1 MYWDLGGFFMLTGTK
16 QITASDFTN
25 GIQIG
30 TNSFQ
35 TNMHFKKTNTP
46 SKFLM
51 HGPKFFDELR
61 IYLLKNNELGEYALP
76 SSALATLILLHYK
89 VDDLGRLPRN
99 FTLSIIANESDIPYS
114 TIHTGFQALLHA
126 GLVREIFIHG
136 IPVYEICN
144 YARYNRTAKEG
155 NTHADKLSYFRIP
168 NLLLETSILKEL
180 VSHRDSKGIIEL
192 LNLCN
197 TFTRELKFKSKDSI
211 KKYTLPRNMD
221 GLKER
226 LGRNAKKV
234 RNYIEI
240 ISPIF
245 TFDATVKKVRNPR
258 KGRIAR
264 IREKIQQIVI
274 TQFTVTINSACVI
287 ENDRAEMR
295 QTEAKMRKE
304 ATARLESIGIALT
317 NKDRKDIVVSYKGE
331 VSRIATYIKNKQLRD
346 DFMTYTMSYAM
357 DQCESFLALGEKIKS
372 IGGMIRAKLRE
383 SFIPWAE
390 RYLDDD
396 TRHALVLELISHDID
411 VPNAFRLT

>member
-1 MYWDLGGFFMLTGTK
+1 METGFEN
-16 QITASDFTN
+16 ITAMDLTSDIHLDKRTFN
-25 GIQIG
+25 
-30 TNSFQ
+30 
-35 TNMHFKKTNTP
+35 TNMKFSKKNKK

-51 HGPKFFDELR
+51 HGPKFFNELR
-61 IYLLKNNELGEYALP
+61 IYLIKNNELGEYALP
-76 SSALATLILLHYK
+76 SSALATYILLHYK
-89 VDDLGRLPRN
+89 VNDLGRLPRD
-99 FTLSIIANESDIPYS
+99 FKLSIIANESDIPYT
-114 TIHTGFQALLHA
+114 TIHTGFQALLHS
-126 GLVREIFIHG
+126 GLVREIFING
-136 IPVYEICN
+136 KIPVYEICN
-144 YARYNRTAKEG
+144 YARLNRTAKETKDNDG
-155 NTHADKLSYFRIP
+155 KLSYFRIP

-180 VSHRDSKGIIEL
+180 VSHRDSKGIIEFL
-192 LNLCN
+192 GLC
-197 TFTRELKFKSKDSI
+197 THFTHQLEYSKNSVED
-211 KKYTLPRNMD
+211 YNCTRNMD

-245 TFDATVKKVRNPR
+245 KFDAAAKKVRNPR

-274 TQFTVTINSACVI
+274 TQFTVNINSACVI
-287 ENDRAEMR
+287 ENDRAEIR

-383 SFIPWAE
+383 SFVPWAE

>member
-1 MYWDLGGFFMLTGTK
+1 METGFENLAAIDLTSNIHLDKRTFK
-16 QITASDFTN
+16 
-25 GIQIG
+25 
-30 TNSFQ
+30 
-35 TNMHFKKTNTP
+35 TNMKFSKKNKT
-46 SKFLM
+46 SKYLM

-61 IYLLKNNELGEYALP
+61 IYLIKNNELGKFALP
-76 SSALATLILLHYK
+76 SSALATYILLHYK
-89 VDDLGRLPRN
+89 VNDLGRLPRD
-99 FTLSIIANESDIPYS
+99 FKLSTIANESDIPYT
-114 TIHTGFQALLHA
+114 TIHTGFQALLHS
-126 GLVREIFIHG
+126 GLVREIFING
-136 IPVYEICN
+136 KIPVYEICN
-144 YARYNRTAKEG
+144 YARFNRTAKETKDNDG
-155 NTHADKLSYFRIP
+155 KLSYFRIP

-180 VSHRDSKGIIEL
+180 VSHRDSKGIIEF
-192 LNLCN
+192 LNLC
-197 TFTRELKFKSKDSI
+197 THFTHQLEYSKNSVED
-211 KKYTLPRNMD
+211 YYCTRNMD

-234 RNYIEI
+234 RNYLKI
-240 ISPIF
+240 ISPVF
-245 TFDATVKKVRNPR
+245 KFDAAIKKVRNPK

-274 TQFTVTINSACVI
+274 TKFTVSMNPACVI
-287 ENDRAEMR
+287 ENDRAEIR

-411 VPNAFRLT
+411 VPDAFRLT

>member
-1 MYWDLGGFFMLTGTK
+1 METGFK
-16 QITASDFTN
+16 NITAMDLTSDIHLDKRTFK
-25 GIQIG
+25 
-30 TNSFQ
+30 
-35 TNMHFKKTNTP
+35 TNMKFSKKNKK

-61 IYLLKNNELGEYALP
+61 IYLIKNNELEEYALP
-76 SSALATLILLHYK
+76 SSALATYILLHYK
-89 VDDLGRLPRN
+89 VNDLGRLPRD
-99 FTLSIIANESDIPYS
+99 FKLSTIANESDIPYT
-114 TIHTGFQALLHA
+114 TIHTGFQALLHS
-126 GLVREIFIHG
+126 GLVREIFING
-136 IPVYEICN
+136 KIPVYEICN
-144 YARYNRTAKEG
+144 YARFNRTAKETKDNDG
-155 NTHADKLSYFRIP
+155 KLSYFRIP

-197 TFTRELKFKSKDSI
+197 NFTRELKFKSKDSI
-211 KKYTLPRNMD
+211 EKYTLPRNMD
-221 GLKER
+221 GLKKR

-234 RNYIEI
+234 RSYLKI
-240 ISPIF
+240 ISPVFNFAVAIK
-245 TFDATVKKVRNPR
+245 TVRNPR

-274 TQFTVTINSACVI
+274 TQFTVSMNPTCVI
-287 ENDRAEMR
+287 ENDRAEIK

-357 DQCESFLALGEKIKS
+357 DQCESFLVLGEKIKS

-396 TRHALVLELISHDID
+396 MRHALVLELISHDID
-411 VPNAFRLT
+411 VPDAFRLT

>member
-1 MYWDLGGFFMLTGTK
+1 MFTSQPK
-16 QITASDFTN
+16 VTASDFIK
-25 GIQIG
+25 GIQID

-35 TNMHFKKTNTP
+35 TNMQFRKTNTT

-61 IYLLKNNELGEYALP
+61 IYLLKNNKLGEYALP

-211 KKYTLPRNMD
+211 ETYTLPRNMD

-234 RNYIEI
+234 RNYIEV

-245 TFDATVKKVRNPR
+245 TFDAAAKKVRNPR

-274 TQFTVTINSACVI
+274 TQFTVNINSACVI
-287 ENDRAEMR
+287 ENDRAEIR

-383 SFIPWAE
+383 SFVPWAE

>member
-1 MYWDLGGFFMLTGTK
+1 MVTSFENL
-16 QITASDFTN
+16 TASDFTSD
-25 GIQIG
+25 IQLDKK
-30 TNSFQ
+30 TFK
-35 TNMHFKKTNTP
+35 TNMKFSNKNKK

-61 IYLLKNNELGEYALP
+61 IYLIKNNELGEYALP
-76 SSALATLILLHYK
+76 SSALATYILLHYK
-89 VDDLGRLPRN
+89 VNDLGRLPRD
-99 FTLSIIANESDIPYS
+99 FKLSTVANESDIPYT
-114 TIHTGFQALLHA
+114 TIHTGFQALLHS
-126 GLVREIFIHG
+126 GLVREIFING
-136 IPVYEICN
+136 KIPVYEICN
-144 YARYNRTAKEG
+144 YARFNRTAKETKDNDG
-155 NTHADKLSYFRIP
+155 KLSYFRIP

-180 VSHRDSKGIIEL
+180 VSHRDNKGIIEL

-197 TFTRELKFKSKDSI
+197 NFTRELEFKSKDSI
-211 KKYTLPRNMD
+211 EKYTLPRNMD
-221 GLKER
+221 GLKKR

-234 RNYIEI
+234 RSYLKI
-240 ISPIF
+240 ISPVF
-245 TFDATVKKVRNPR
+245 KFDVAIKKVRNPR

-274 TQFTVTINSACVI
+274 TQFTVSMNPTCVI
-287 ENDRAEMR
+287 ENDRAEIK

-372 IGGMIRAKLRE
+372 IGGLIRAKLRE

-396 TRHALVLELISHDID
+396 TRHALVLELTSHDID
-411 VPNAFRLT
+411 VPDAFRLT

>member
-1 MYWDLGGFFMLTGTK
+1 METGFEN
-16 QITASDFTN
+16 ITAMDLTSDIHLDKRTFK
-25 GIQIG
+25 
-30 TNSFQ
+30 
-35 TNMHFKKTNTP
+35 TNMKFSKKNKK

-61 IYLLKNNELGEYALP
+61 IYLIKNNELGEYALP
-76 SSALATLILLHYK
+76 SSALATYILLHYK
-89 VDDLGRLPRN
+89 VNDLGRLPRD
-99 FTLSIIANESDIPYS
+99 FKLSIIANESDIPYT
-114 TIHTGFQALLHA
+114 TIHTGFQALLHS
-126 GLVREIFIHG
+126 GLVREIFING
-136 IPVYEICN
+136 KIPVYEICN
-144 YARYNRTAKEG
+144 YARLNRTAKETKDNDG
-155 NTHADKLSYFRIP
+155 KLSYFRIP

-180 VSHRDSKGIIEL
+180 VSHRDSKGIIEFL
-192 LNLCN
+192 GLC
-197 TFTRELKFKSKDSI
+197 THFTHQLEYSKNSVED
-211 KKYTLPRNMD
+211 YNCTRNMD

-245 TFDATVKKVRNPR
+245 KFDAAAKKVRNPR

-274 TQFTVTINSACVI
+274 TQFTVNINSACVI
-287 ENDRAEMR
+287 ENDRAEIR

-383 SFIPWAE
+383 SFVPWAE

>member
-1 MYWDLGGFFMLTGTK
+1 MLKST
-16 QITASDFTN
+16 QHVTASDFTN

-61 IYLLKNNELGEYALP
+61 IYLLKNNKLGEYALP

-211 KKYTLPRNMD
+211 EKYTLPRNMD

-245 TFDATVKKVRNPR
+245 TFDAAIKKVRNPR

-274 TQFTVTINSACVI
+274 TQFTVNIHSACVI

-383 SFIPWAE
+383 SFVPWTE

>member
-1 MYWDLGGFFMLTGTK
+1 MVTSFENL
-16 QITASDFTN
+16 TASDLTSD
-25 GIQIG
+25 IQLG
-30 TNSFQ
+30 TKTFK
-35 TNMHFKKTNTP
+35 TNMKFSKKNQK
-46 SKFLM
+46 SKYLM

-61 IYLLKNNELGEYALP
+61 IYLIKNNELGEYALP
-76 SSALATLILLHYK
+76 SSALATYILLHYK
-89 VDDLGRLPRN
+89 VNDLGRLPRD
-99 FTLSIIANESDIPYS
+99 FKLSTIANESDIPYT
-114 TIHTGFQALLHA
+114 TIHTGFQALLHS
-126 GLVREIFIHG
+126 GLVREIFING
-136 IPVYEICN
+136 KIPVYEICN
-144 YARYNRTAKEG
+144 YARFNRTAKETKDNNG
-155 NTHADKLSYFRIP
+155 KLSYFRIP

-180 VSHRDSKGIIEL
+180 VSHRDSKGIIEF
-192 LNLCN
+192 LNLC
-197 TFTRELKFKSKDSI
+197 THFTHQLEYSKNSVED
-211 KKYTLPRNMD
+211 YYCTRNMD

-234 RNYIEI
+234 RNYLKI

-245 TFDATVKKVRNPR
+245 KFAAAIQKVRNPR

-274 TQFTVTINSACVI
+274 TKFTVSMNPACVI
-287 ENDRAEMR
+287 ENDRAEIR

-383 SFIPWAE
+383 SFVPWAE

>member
-1 MYWDLGGFFMLTGTK
+1 METGFEN
-16 QITASDFTN
+16 ITAMNLTSDIDLDKRTFK
-25 GIQIG
+25 
-30 TNSFQ
+30 
-35 TNMHFKKTNTP
+35 TNMKFSKKNKT
-46 SKFLM
+46 SKYLM

-61 IYLLKNNELGEYALP
+61 IYLIKNNELGEFALP
-76 SSALATLILLHYK
+76 SSALATYILLHFK
-89 VDDLGRLPRN
+89 VNDLGRLPRD
-99 FTLSIIANESDIPYS
+99 FKLSTIANESDIPYT
-114 TIHTGFQALLHA
+114 TIHTGFQALLHS
-126 GLVREIFIHG
+126 GLVKEIFING
-136 IPVYEICN
+136 KIPVYEICN
-144 YARYNRTAKEG
+144 YARFNCTAKETKDNNG
-155 NTHADKLSYFRIP
+155 KLSYFRIP

-180 VSHRDSKGIIEL
+180 VSHRDSKGIIEFL
-192 LNLCN
+192 GLC
-197 TFTRELKFKSKDSI
+197 THFTHRFKNSKNSVEDYSCV
-211 KKYTLPRNMD
+211 RNMD

-234 RNYIEI
+234 RNYLEI

-245 TFDATVKKVRNPR
+245 KFDAAIQKVRNPR

-274 TQFTVTINSACVI
+274 TQFTVIMNPACVI
-287 ENDRAEMR
+287 ENDRAEIK
-295 QTEAKMRKE
+295 QAEAKMRKE

-317 NKDRKDIVVSYKGE
+317 TKDRKDIVVSYKGE

-411 VPNAFRLT
+411 VPDAFRLT

>member
-1 MYWDLGGFFMLTGTK
+1 MATGFEN
-16 QITASDFTN
+16 ITAMDLTSDIHLDKRTFK
-25 GIQIG
+25 
-30 TNSFQ
+30 
-35 TNMHFKKTNTP
+35 TNMKFSKKNKK

-61 IYLLKNNELGEYALP
+61 IYLIKNNELGEYALP
-76 SSALATLILLHYK
+76 SSALATYILLHYK
-89 VDDLGRLPRN
+89 VNDLGRLPRD
-99 FTLSIIANESDIPYS
+99 FKLSTVANESDIPYT
-114 TIHTGFQALLHA
+114 TIHTGFQALLHS
-126 GLVREIFIHG
+126 GLVREIFING
-136 IPVYEICN
+136 KIPVYEICN
-144 YARYNRTAKEG
+144 YARLNRTAKETKDNDG
-155 NTHADKLSYFRIP
+155 KLSYFRIP
-168 NLLLETSILKEL
+168 NLLLESSILKEL

-197 TFTRELKFKSKDSI
+197 NFTRELKFKSKDSI
-211 KKYTLPRNMD
+211 EKYTLPRNMD

-234 RNYIEI
+234 RNYLKI

-245 TFDATVKKVRNPR
+245 KFDAAIQKVRNPR

-274 TQFTVTINSACVI
+274 TQFTVSMNPACVI
-287 ENDRAEMR
+287 ENDLAEIK

-317 NKDRKDIVVSYKGE
+317 TKDRKDIVVSYKGE

-357 DQCESFLALGEKIKS
+357 DQCESFLVLGEKIKS
-372 IGGMIRAKLRE
+372 LGGMVRAKLRE

-390 RYLDDD
+390 RLNLLLCAVREHD
-396 TRHALVLELISHDID
+396 LLISHDID
-411 VPNAFRLT
+411 VPDAFRLT

>member
-1 MYWDLGGFFMLTGTK
+1 MATGFEN
-16 QITASDFTN
+16 ITAMDLTSDIHLDKRTFK
-25 GIQIG
+25 
-30 TNSFQ
+30 
-35 TNMHFKKTNTP
+35 TNMKFSKKNKK

-61 IYLLKNNELGEYALP
+61 IYLIKNNELGEYALP
-76 SSALATLILLHYK
+76 SSALATYILLHYK
-89 VDDLGRLPRN
+89 VNDLGRLPRD
-99 FTLSIIANESDIPYS
+99 FKLSTVANESDIPYT
-114 TIHTGFQALLHA
+114 TIHTGFQALLHS
-126 GLVREIFIHG
+126 GLVREIFING
-136 IPVYEICN
+136 KIPVYEICN
-144 YARYNRTAKEG
+144 YARLNRTAKETKDNDG
-155 NTHADKLSYFRIP
+155 KLSYFRIP

-197 TFTRELKFKSKDSI
+197 NFTRELKFKSKDSI
-211 KKYTLPRNMD
+211 EKYTLPRNMD

-234 RNYIEI
+234 RNYLKI

-245 TFDATVKKVRNPR
+245 KFDAAIQKVRNPR

-274 TQFTVTINSACVI
+274 TQFTVSMNPACVI
-287 ENDRAEMR
+287 ENDLAEIK

-357 DQCESFLALGEKIKS
+357 DQCESFLVLGEKIKS
-372 IGGMIRAKLRE
+372 LGGMVRAKLRE
-383 SFIPWAE
+383 SFVPWAE

>member
-1 MYWDLGGFFMLTGTK
+1 MVTSFETLS
-16 QITASDFTN
+16 ASDFTSN
-25 GIQIG
+25 IQLE
-30 TNSFQ
+30 TKTLK
-35 TNMHFKKTNTP
+35 TNMKFSKKNKT
-46 SKFLM
+46 SKYLM

-61 IYLLKNNELGEYALP
+61 IYLIKNNKLGEYALP
-76 SSALATLILLHYK
+76 SSALATYILLHYK
-89 VDDLGRLPRN
+89 VNDLGRLPRD
-99 FTLSIIANESDIPYS
+99 FKLSIIANESDIPYT
-114 TIHTGFQALLHA
+114 TIHTGFQALLHS
-126 GLVREIFIHG
+126 GLVREFFING

-144 YARYNRTAKEG
+144 YARFNRTAKE
-155 NTHADKLSYFRIP
+155 TKDKDEKLSYFRIP
-168 NLLLETSILKEL
+168 NVLLETSILKEL
-180 VSHRDSKGIIEL
+180 VSRRDSKGIIEFL
-192 LNLCN
+192 GLC
-197 TFTRELKFKSKDSI
+197 THFTHQLEYSKNSVED
-211 KKYTLPRNMD
+211 YYCTRNMD

-234 RNYIEI
+234 RNYLKI
-240 ISPIF
+240 ISPVF
-245 TFDATVKKVRNPR
+245 KFDAAIQKVRNPR

-274 TQFTVTINSACVI
+274 TKFTVSMNAACVI
-287 ENDRAEMR
+287 ENDRAEIKP
-295 QTEAKMRKE
+295 TEAKMRKE

-317 NKDRKDIVVSYKGE
+317 TKDRKDIVVSYKGE

>member
-1 MYWDLGGFFMLTGTK
+1 MVTNFENL
-16 QITASDFTN
+16 TASDLTSD
-25 GIQIG
+25 IQLG
-30 TNSFQ
+30 TRTFK
-35 TNMHFKKTNTP
+35 TNMKFSEKNKT
-46 SKFLM
+46 SKYLM

-61 IYLLKNNELGEYALP
+61 IYLIKNNDLGEYALP
-76 SSALATLILLHYK
+76 SSALATYILLHYK
-89 VDDLGRLPRN
+89 VNDLGRLPRD
-99 FTLSIIANESDIPYS
+99 FKLSTIANESDIPYT
-114 TIHTGFQALLHA
+114 TIHTGFQALLHS
-126 GLVREIFIHG
+126 GLVKEIFING
-136 IPVYEICN
+136 KIPVYEIYN
-144 YARYNRTAKEG
+144 YARFNRTAKETKDNDG
-155 NTHADKLSYFRIP
+155 KLSYFRIP

-197 TFTRELKFKSKDSI
+197 NFTRELKFKSKDSI
-211 KKYTLPRNMD
+211 EKYTLPRNMD
-221 GLKER
+221 GLKKR

-234 RNYIEI
+234 RSYLKI
-240 ISPIF
+240 ISPVF
-245 TFDATVKKVRNPR
+245 KFDVAIKKVRNPR

-274 TQFTVTINSACVI
+274 TQFTVSMNPTCVI
-287 ENDRAEMR
+287 ENDRAEIK

-357 DQCESFLALGEKIKS
+357 DQCESFLVLGEKIKS

-411 VPNAFRLT
+411 VPDAFRLT

>member
-1 MYWDLGGFFMLTGTK
+1 MQFRK
-16 QITASDFTN
+16 S
-25 GIQIG
+25 
-30 TNSFQ
+30 
-35 TNMHFKKTNTP
+35 NTP

-61 IYLLKNNELGEYALP
+61 IYLIKNNELGEYALP
-76 SSALATLILLHYK
+76 SSALATYILLHYK
-89 VDDLGRLPRN
+89 VNDLGRLPRD
-99 FTLSIIANESDIPYS
+99 FKLSIIANESDIPYT
-114 TIHTGFQALLHA
+114 TIHTGFQALLHS
-126 GLVREIFIHG
+126 GLVREIFING
-136 IPVYEICN
+136 KIPVYEICN
-144 YARYNRTAKEG
+144 YARLNRTAKETKDNDG
-155 NTHADKLSYFRIP
+155 KLSYFRIP

-197 TFTRELKFKSKDSI
+197 NFTRELEFKSKDSI
-211 KKYTLPRNMD
+211 EKYTLPRNMD
-221 GLKER
+221 GLKKR

-234 RNYIEI
+234 RNYLEI

-245 TFDATVKKVRNPR
+245 KFDAAAKKVRNPR

-274 TQFTVTINSACVI
+274 TQFTVNINSACVI
-287 ENDRAEMR
+287 ENDRAEIR

-304 ATARLESIGIALT
+304 ATARLESIGIVLT
-317 NKDRKDIVVSYKGE
+317 TKDRKDIVVSYKGE

-372 IGGMIRAKLRE
+372 LGGMIRAKLRE

-396 TRHALVLELISHDID
+396 TRHALVLELCSHDID
-411 VPNAFRLT
+411 IPDAFRLT

>member
-1 MYWDLGGFFMLTGTK
+1 METGFEN
-16 QITASDFTN
+16 ITAMDLTSDIHLDKRTFK
-25 GIQIG
+25 
-30 TNSFQ
+30 
-35 TNMHFKKTNTP
+35 TNMKFSKKNKK

-61 IYLLKNNELGEYALP
+61 IYLIKNNELGEYALP
-76 SSALATLILLHYK
+76 SSALATYILLHYK
-89 VDDLGRLPRN
+89 VNDLGRLPRD
-99 FTLSIIANESDIPYS
+99 FKLSIIANESDIPYT
-114 TIHTGFQALLHA
+114 TIHTGFQALLHS
-126 GLVREIFIHG
+126 GLVREIFING
-136 IPVYEICN
+136 KIPVYEICN
-144 YARYNRTAKEG
+144 YARLNRTAKETKDNDG
-155 NTHADKLSYFRIP
+155 KLSYFRIP

-180 VSHRDSKGIIEL
+180 VSHRDSKGIIEFL
-192 LNLCN
+192 GLC
-197 TFTRELKFKSKDSI
+197 THFTHQLEYSKNSVED
-211 KKYTLPRNMD
+211 YNCTRNMD

-234 RNYIEI
+234 RNYLEI

-245 TFDATVKKVRNPR
+245 KFDAAAKKVRNPR

-274 TQFTVTINSACVI
+274 TQFTVNINSACVI
-287 ENDRAEMR
+287 ENDRAEIR

-383 SFIPWAE
+383 SFVPWAE
-390 RYLDDD
+390 QYLDDD
-396 TRHALVLELISHDID
+396 TRHALVLELISRDID

>member
-1 MYWDLGGFFMLTGTK
+1 MLKNTEHV
-16 QITASDFTN
+16 TAN
-25 GIQIG
+25 EVYIG

-35 TNMHFKKTNTP
+35 TNMQFRKSNTP

-61 IYLLKNNELGEYALP
+61 IYLIKNNELGEYALP
-76 SSALATLILLHYK
+76 SSALATYILLHYK
-89 VDDLGRLPRN
+89 VNDLGRLPRD
-99 FTLSIIANESDIPYS
+99 FKLSIIANESDIPYT
-114 TIHTGFQALLHA
+114 TIHTGFQALLHS
-126 GLVREIFIHG
+126 GLVREIFING
-136 IPVYEICN
+136 KIPVYEICN
-144 YARYNRTAKEG
+144 YARLNRTAKETKDNDG
-155 NTHADKLSYFRIP
+155 KLSYFRIP

-197 TFTRELKFKSKDSI
+197 NFTRELEFKSKDSI
-211 KKYTLPRNMD
+211 EKYTLPRNMD
-221 GLKER
+221 GLKKR

-234 RNYIEI
+234 RNYLEI

-245 TFDATVKKVRNPR
+245 KFDAAAKKVRNPR

-274 TQFTVTINSACVI
+274 TQFTVNINSACVI
-287 ENDRAEMR
+287 ENDRAEIR

-304 ATARLESIGIALT
+304 ATARLESIGIVLT
-317 NKDRKDIVVSYKGE
+317 TKDRKDIVVSYKGE

-372 IGGMIRAKLRE
+372 LGGMIRAKLRE

-396 TRHALVLELISHDID
+396 TRHALVLELCSHDID
-411 VPNAFRLT
+411 IPDAFRLT

>member
-1 MYWDLGGFFMLTGTK
+1 MLKSTEHV
-16 QITASDFTN
+16 TASDFTS
-25 GIQIG
+25 GVQIG
-30 TNSFQ
+30 TNSVQ
-35 TNMHFKKTNTP
+35 THMQFRKNNTP
-46 SKFLM
+46 SKYLM

-61 IYLLKNNELGEYALP
+61 IYLIKNNELGEFALP
-76 SSALATLILLHYK
+76 SSALATYILLHFK
-89 VDDLGRLPRN
+89 VNDLGRLPRD
-99 FTLSIIANESDIPYS
+99 FKLSIIANESDIPYT
-114 TIHTGFQALLHA
+114 TIHTGFQALLHS
-126 GLVREIFIHG
+126 GLVREIFING

-144 YARYNRTAKEG
+144 YARFNRTAKETKD
-155 NTHADKLSYFRIP
+155 NDEKLSYFRIP
-168 NLLLETSILKEL
+168 NVLLETSILKEL
-180 VSHRDSKGIIEL
+180 VSRRDSKGIIEL

-197 TFTRELKFKSKDSI
+197 NFTRELKFKSKDSI
-211 KKYTLPRNMD
+211 EKYTLPRNMD
-221 GLKER
+221 GLKKR

-234 RNYIEI
+234 RSYLKI
-240 ISPIF
+240 ISPVF
-245 TFDATVKKVRNPR
+245 KFDVAIKKVRNPR

-274 TQFTVTINSACVI
+274 TQFTVSMNPTCVI
-287 ENDRAEMR
+287 ENDRAEIK

-304 ATARLESIGIALT
+304 ATARLESIGIVLT

-331 VSRIATYIKNKQLRD
+331 VSRIATYIKSKQLRD

-357 DQCESFLALGEKIKS
+357 DQCESFLVLGEKIKS

-411 VPNAFRLT
+411 VPDAFRLT

>member
-1 MYWDLGGFFMLTGTK
+1 MLKSTEHV
-16 QITASDFTN
+16 TASDFTS
-25 GIQIG
+25 GVQIG
-30 TNSFQ
+30 TNSVQ
-35 TNMHFKKTNTP
+35 THMQFRKNNTP
-46 SKFLM
+46 SKYLM

-61 IYLLKNNELGEYALP
+61 IYLIKNNELGEFALP
-76 SSALATLILLHYK
+76 SSALATYILLHFK
-89 VDDLGRLPRN
+89 VNDLGRLPRD
-99 FTLSIIANESDIPYS
+99 FKLSIIANESDIPYT
-114 TIHTGFQALLHA
+114 TIHTGFQALLHS
-126 GLVREIFIHG
+126 GLVREIFING

-144 YARYNRTAKEG
+144 YARFNRTAKETKDNDG
-155 NTHADKLSYFRIP
+155 KLSYFRIP
-168 NLLLETSILKEL
+168 NVLLETSILKEL
-180 VSHRDSKGIIEL
+180 VSRRDSKGIIEL

-197 TFTRELKFKSKDSI
+197 NFTRELKFKSKDSI
-211 KKYTLPRNMD
+211 EKYTLPRNMD
-221 GLKER
+221 GLKKR

-234 RNYIEI
+234 RSYLKI
-240 ISPIF
+240 ISPVF
-245 TFDATVKKVRNPR
+245 KFDVAIKKVRNPR

-274 TQFTVTINSACVI
+274 TQFTVSMNPTCVI
-287 ENDRAEMR
+287 ENDRAEIK

-331 VSRIATYIKNKQLRD
+331 VSRIATYIKSKQLRD

-357 DQCESFLALGEKIKS
+357 DQCESFLVLGEKIKS

-411 VPNAFRLT
+411 VPDAFRLT